1 MDEKEMR
8 AEREELAEL
17 EAQNASLKEQ
27 RATRDKIAALEAENA
42 ALDSGLEA
50 DAGPAEA
57 TSVTAV
63 TEAGG
68 STAVTAVAAADA
80 TGETGETGETGD
92 VAQSPAGTTTVVVHK
107 HSRLRSILVGFLVFL
122 SCLTLIVTG
131 VTIWTHYTVLNTT
144 GYMNLVGPVGKDP
157 QSIKALSDYVT
168 TQIVTAADLQ
178 GRAQAALPPKAAFL
192 AGPITSAVESFINK
206 QTVKVLSTPQ
216 AYNLWLEV
224 NRVAHQQIVG
234 LLRGQN
240 NYTYIQGSDVRL
252 NTLPLVSQALVWLD
266 GKLPGALSSRFSP
279 PVIPPGTPATD
290 SIQQVSQWAGKA
302 LPADFGQVTL
312 LKNNALGPA
321 QKAVKFFDGLVIAL
335 PIILAVLIAVTILL
349 SRRRRYTVMALG
361 IGGAIALIIT
371 YAVIKR
377 ASAAI
382 VGSLHL
388 GSVNAVV
395 KNVVTASLGPLA
407 TITIWIVV
415 IGVVVAVVA
424 WLVGRKDV
432 QTVIVNTGKKVVEV
446 QGSALGSSSGSVR
459 WTARHIQLLRVIGL
473 IVGLILLV
481 IAASSSWL
489 AIAFALLLTLLYE
502 GLLSL
507 LVGEWPFR
515 HEEAGTTGA
524 DAGTPAA

>member
-1 MDEKEMR
+1 MTEKQRSSGAAGESEPTGA
-8 AEREELAEL
+8 AEE
-17 EAQNASLKEQ
+17 
-27 RATRDKIAALEAENA
+27 
-42 ALDSGLEA
+42 
-50 DAGPAEA
+50 
-57 TSVTAV
+57 TAV
-63 TEAGG
+63 TK
-68 STAVTAVAAADA
+68 AVAADEAKTAAGQPAATDA
-80 TGETGETGETGD
+80 TAAEG
-92 VAQSPAGTTTVVVHK
+92 AGGATHTVVVHK
-107 HSRLRSILVGFLVFL
+107 HGRLRSILVGFLVLL

-131 VTIWTHYTVLNTT
+131 VTIWTHYTVLNTN

-157 QSIKALSDYVT
+157 QAIKALSDYVT
-168 TQIVTAADLQ
+168 TQIITAADLQ
-178 GRAQAALPPKAAFL
+178 SRAQSALPPKAQFL

-216 AYNLWLEV
+216 AYNLWLGV

-240 NYTYIQGSDVRL
+240 NYTYIQGSDVKL

-266 GKLPGALSSRFSP
+266 GKLPGALSSKFSP
-279 PVIPPGTPATD
+279 PVIQPGTPASD
-290 SIQQVSQWAGKA
+290 SIQQVSSWAGKA

-361 IGGAIALIIT
+361 IGSAIALIIT
-371 YAVIKR
+371 YVVIKR

-382 VGSLHL
+382 VGSLQL

-415 IGVVVAVVA
+415 IGAIVAVVA

-432 QTVIVNTGKKVVEV
+432 QTVIVDAGKKVVEV
-446 QGSALGSSSGSVR
+446 QGSALSSSSGSVR
-459 WTARHIQLLRVIGL
+459 WTAKHIQLLRVIGL
-473 IVGLILLV
+473 VAGLILLV

-507 LVGEWPFR
+507 LVGEWPFH
-515 HEEAGTTGA
+515 HEETGA

>member
-80 TGETGETGETGD
+80 TGETGETGD